1 MATDG
6 RSYQELLYTPA
17 IVVASVTAVLYLIG
31 YLYYVSFFNRL
42 SIPYGSINLSVS
54 QCITAALLPISSLI
68 VGGIVLFILN
78 SSEFKNK
85 FERMGVRIVVLL
97 ISIIIGI
104 IIFAYPQMWISSVTS
119 ITIVIIILLV
129 LFLLVINSFFPIFFP
144 YSIALTVFILFTTP
158 NDISSDLDISMGMV
172 LLKMF
177 VGLLI
182 VVGTYMDITSTE
194 SKILSN
200 IDKIRDTKFLPM
212 MFLIAVLS
220 VSCFSTIM
228 GLQNA
233 DYVVEGV
240 SADALKINIS
250 LKDENNTM
258 FENKTPILVMIHDD
272 TYYIIEKDESHSKEP
287 KVYIIPSDQ
296 IKLAVVYEQG
306 RGWFSD
312 IISQTVDDF
321 VELFNCG

>member
-1 MATDG
+1 MC
-6 RSYQELLYTPA
+6 
-17 IVVASVTAVLYLIG
+17 AVEHQLILPRRG
-31 YLYYVSFFNRL
+31 FLDRL

-68 VGGIVLFILN
+68 VGGMVLFILN
-78 SSEFKNK
+78 SSEVKNK
-85 FERMGVRIVVLL
+85 FERTWVRIVLLL
-97 ISIIIGI
+97 ISIIIGSI
-104 IIFAYPQMWISSVTS
+104 IVTCSQMWISKVTG
-119 ITIVIIILLV
+119 ITIVIIIFLV
-129 LFLLVINSFFPIFFP
+129 LSLLVIICFFPIFFP

-158 NDISSDLDISMGMV
+158 NDISTDVNISVSMV
-172 LLKMF
+172 LLKLF

-200 IDKIRDTKFLPM
+200 INKIGDTKFLPM

-220 VSCFSTIM
+220 VSFFSTMM

-233 DYVVEGV
+233 DDVIEGV

-258 FENKTPILVMIHDD
+258 FENKTLIIVMIHDD

-296 IKLAVVYEQG
+296 IKMAVVYEKG

-312 IISQTVDDF
+312 LISYPDF
-321 VELFNCG
+321 R